1 MTPEGFVGGRMDDK
15 YRLYIDEVGN
25 SDLEASR
32 DPNHRYLS
40 LTGVIIGLDYVDRIV
55 APEIEALKRRYFI
68 THVDDPIVLHRKE
81 LVNKR
86 PPFQAL
92 QDSEVE
98 KRFNADLL
106 ALLERLDFRVITVV
120 IDKLDHRERYLVW
133 HYNPY
138 HYCLEVLM
146 ERYVLWLHRYQ
157 VHGDA
162 MAESRGG
169 KEDMRLKCSF
179 ERIYEQGTGYVS
191 AELFAERLTSRQLKV
206 KNKSNNIAG
215 LQLADLIAH
224 PSFKATLARRQ
235 NQSLPQ
241 NFGGQ
246 IAGILERCKY
256 NRSPSG
262 RIDGWGRKWLP

>member
-1 MTPEGFVGGRMDDK
+1 MDAK
-15 YRLYIDEVGN
+15 NRLYIDEVGN
-25 SDLEASR
+25 SDLKASR

-40 LTGVIIGLDYVDRIV
+40 LTGVTLGLDYVDRVV
-55 APEIEALKRRYFI
+55 APEIETLKRRYFT
-68 THVDDPIVLHRKE
+68 THVDEPLVFHRKE
-81 LVNKR
+81 LVNRR

-92 QDSEVE
+92 RDRKIEE
-98 KRFNADLL
+98 KFNADLL
-106 ALLERLDFRVITVV
+106 NLLERLEYRVITVV
-120 IDKLDHRERYLVW
+120 IDKLDHQERYLVW
-133 HYNPY
+133 HYDPY

-146 ERYVLWLHRYQ
+146 ERYVLWLRRHRVY
-157 VHGDA
+157 GDA

-169 KEDMRLKCSF
+169 KEDMRLKRSF
-179 ERIYEQGTGYVS
+179 ERIYEQGTSYVS
-191 AELFAERLTSRQLKV
+191 AELFADRLTSRQLKV

-215 LQLADLIAH
+215 LQLADLVAH

-246 IAGILERCKY
+246 IAGILERDKY
-256 NRSPSG
+256 NRSPLG